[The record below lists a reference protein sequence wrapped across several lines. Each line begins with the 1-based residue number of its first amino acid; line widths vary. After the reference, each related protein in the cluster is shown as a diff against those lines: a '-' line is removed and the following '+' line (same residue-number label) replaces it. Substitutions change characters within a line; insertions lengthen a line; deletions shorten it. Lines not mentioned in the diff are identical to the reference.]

1 MGITTKKGD
10 DGMTSL
16 LNGKRVMKNDP
27 RVETYGTLEEL
38 SSFLGAAKSLIG
50 EKNTKELLE
59 TIQRDLFVMGSEIA
73 TEETSLD
80 KLKQRI
86 GEKEINRLE
95 QAINGFEKKE
105 IFEECCFY
113 LSGDNLVSSVFEI
126 ARTVCRRAER
136 NIVALKQKKKIQ
148 NKYIWIY
155 LNRVSDLLYLLARF
169 YEKTHTKFILKDR
182 P

>member
-38 SSFLGAAKSLIG
+38 SSFLGAAKSLVK
-50 EKNTKELLE
+50 EKRIKKMLEL
-59 TIQRDLFVMGSEIA
+59 IQRDLFIIGAEIA
-73 TEETSLD
+73 PARSSFD
-80 KLKQRI
+80 KIKQRI
-86 GEKEINRLE
+86 TNKEVNHIEEAIKNLE
-95 QAINGFEKKE
+95 GKK

-113 LSGDNLVSSVFEI
+113 LSGDNFVSSLFEI

-136 NIVALKQKKKIQ
+136 SIVALKQKKKIK
-148 NKYIWIY
+148 NKNIWVY
-155 LNRVSDLLYLLARF
+155 LNRVSDLLYLLTRF
-169 YEKTHTKFILKDR
+169 YEKKHTKIQL
-182 P
+182 